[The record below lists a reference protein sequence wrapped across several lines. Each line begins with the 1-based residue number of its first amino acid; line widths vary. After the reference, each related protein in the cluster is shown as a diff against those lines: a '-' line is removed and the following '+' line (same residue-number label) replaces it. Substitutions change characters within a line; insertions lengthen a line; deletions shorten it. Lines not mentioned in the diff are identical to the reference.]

1 MEKNELKARIKSII
15 AEIIEEDEST
25 LDDNASFVD
34 DLGVDSLRALE
45 ILARMEKEFK
55 IQIPEE
61 KLMDLTCVN
70 STIDIVLDIMNLDA
84 APSAV

>member
-1 MEKNELKARIKSII
+1 MKKNEIKAKIKSII
-15 AEIIEEDEST
+15 AEIIEEDENT
-25 LDDNASFVD
+25 LDDSASFVD

-61 KLMDLTCVN
+61 KLMELTCVN
-70 STIDIVLDIMNLDA
+70 NTIDIVLDIMDLDA
-84 APSAV
+84 VPAI